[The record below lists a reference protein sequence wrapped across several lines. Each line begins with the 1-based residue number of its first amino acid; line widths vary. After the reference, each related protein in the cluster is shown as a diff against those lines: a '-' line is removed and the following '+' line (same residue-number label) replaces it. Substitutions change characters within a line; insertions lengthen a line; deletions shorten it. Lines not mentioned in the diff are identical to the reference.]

1 MRTKQIANANVFLKD
16 GIFCCCSVFIMRIK
30 TVQKSNFFMII
41 KLHTKDKRHTQ
52 KSSLKKKANILK
64 IK

>member
-1 MRTKQIANANVFLKD
+1 MRTKKIANANVFLKD
-16 GIFCCCSVFIMRIK
+16 RIFCCSVFIMRIK

-52 KSSLKKKANILK
+52 KSSLKKKANILN